1 MSLFISEVIREKMSD
16 TKQAVII
23 SAARTPTG
31 KFQGALKG
39 FTAPELGAIAIKEAV
54 KRAGVDPAKVDE
66 VIMGCV
72 VQAGIGQ
79 APARQA
85 ALKAGLPPE
94 VSALTVNMVC
104 GSGLRAVAL
113 ASQAVKLGDSEFV
126 VAGGMESMSNI
137 PYALQT
143 AREGFRMG
151 NQVATDLMIH
161 DGLWCP
167 FENWHMG
174 NTGEVVAEKHQITRE
189 TQDQFASDSH
199 RKAAAAQAEGRFKD
213 ELIPIEIPQKKGDP
227 IVLDYDE
234 PVRPETTVE
243 TLGKLKPAFKK
254 DGGTVTAG
262 NAPGVNDGASA
273 LVVTSSQN
281 AAELGVEPLGRVVSY
296 AVSGI
301 EPKLIMLAP
310 VEGVRRA
317 VAKAGWAL
325 EDVELFELN
334 EAFSVQALGV
344 MKELGI
350 NPDLVNVN
358 GGAVALGHAIGNSG
372 GRVLTTLLYEMKR
385 RGAKRGVAG
394 LCLGGGNSVAMAV
407 ERD

>member
-1 MSLFISEVIREKMSD
+1 MSD
-16 TKQAVII
+16 NKQAVII

-54 KRAGVDPAKVDE
+54 KRAGVDPTKIDE
-66 VIMGCV
+66 VVMGCV

-113 ASQAVKLGDSEFV
+113 ASQSVKLGDAEFV

-151 NQVATDLMIH
+151 NQTATDLMIH

-189 TQDQFASDSH
+189 TQDDFAYNSH
-199 RKAAAAQAEGRFKD
+199 RKAYEAQQAGRFAD
-213 ELIPIEIPQKKGDP
+213 EIVAVEIPQKKGDP
-227 IVLDYDE
+227 IILDYDE
-234 PVRPETTVE
+234 PVRPDTTVE
-243 TLGKLKPAFKK
+243 TLAKLKPAFKK

-273 LVVTSSQN
+273 LVVTSSQK
-281 AAELGVEPLGRVVSY
+281 ASELGVEPLGRVVSY

-317 VAKAGWAL
+317 VAKAGWSL

-372 GRVLTTLLYEMKR
+372 SRVLTSLLYEMKR

>member
-1 MSLFISEVIREKMSD
+1 MADVRD
-16 TKQAVII
+16 AVII
-23 SAARTPTG
+23 GAARTPTG
-31 KFQGALKG
+31 KFQGLLKN
-39 FTAPELGAIAIKEAV
+39 FKAPELGAIAIRAAIE
-54 KRAGVDPAKVDE
+54 RAGVAPEDVDE

-94 VSALTVNMVC
+94 VSALTINMVC

-113 ASQAVKLGDSEFV
+113 ASQAIKLGDAETI

-137 PYALQT
+137 PYALPT
-143 AREGFRMG
+143 ARDGMRMG
-151 NQVATDLMIH
+151 NQTAVDLMIH

-174 NTGEVVAEKHQITRE
+174 NTGEIVADKHQITRE
-189 TQDQFASDSH
+189 TQDEYAYNSH
-199 RKAAAAQAEGRFKD
+199 RKAHEAQQAGYFKD
-213 ELIPIEIPQKKGDP
+213 EIVPVEIPQKKGDP

-234 PVRPETTVE
+234 PVRPDTTAE
-243 TLGKLKPAFKK
+243 ALGKLKPAFKRE
-254 DGGTVTAG
+254 GGTVTAG

-273 LVVTSSQN
+273 IVVTSSQK
-281 AAELGVEPLGRVVSY
+281 AAEMGIEPLARVVAS
-296 AVSGI
+296 ATSGI
-301 EPKLIMLAP
+301 EPKYIMLAP
-310 VEGVRRA
+310 VQGVKNVLER
-317 VAKAGWAL
+317 AGWTM
-325 EDVELFELN
+325 ESVDLFELN

-344 MKELGI
+344 MKELGLMM
-350 NPDLVNVN
+350 DKVNVN

-385 RGAKRGVAG
+385 RDAKRGIAA

-407 ERD
+407 ER

>member
-1 MSLFISEVIREKMSD
+1 MANFKD
-16 TKQAVII
+16 AVIV

-31 KFQGALKG
+31 KFQGLLKDK
-39 FTAPELGAIAIKEAV
+39 TAPELGAVAIKAAV
-54 KRAGVDPAKVDE
+54 ERAGVDPAKIDE

-72 VQAGIGQ
+72 VQAGLGQ

-85 ALKAGLPPE
+85 AIKSGLPPE
-94 VSALTVNMVC
+94 VSALTINMVC

-113 ASQAVKLGDSEFV
+113 ASQAVQLGDAEFV
-126 VAGGMESMSNI
+126 VAGGMESMSNV
-137 PYALQT
+137 PYALPT
-143 AREGFRMG
+143 ARDGMRMG
-151 NQVATDLMIH
+151 NQTAVDLMIH

-174 NTGEVVAEKHQITRE
+174 NTGEVVAEKYQISRE
-189 TQDQFASDSH
+189 EQDEYAYNSH
-199 RKAAAAQAEGRFKD
+199 RKAHAAREAGYFKD
-213 ELIPIEIPQKKGDP
+213 EIVPIEIPQKKGDP

-234 PVRPETTVE
+234 PVRPETTAE
-243 TLGKLKPAFKK
+243 SLGKLKPAFKR

-273 LVVTSSQN
+273 LVVTSMEN
-281 AAELGVEPLGRVVSY
+281 ASSLGVEPMARVVAS
-296 AVSGI
+296 ATSGI
-301 EPKLIMLAP
+301 EPKYIMMAP
-310 VEGVRRA
+310 VRGVQN
-317 VAKAGWAL
+317 VLEKAGWTM
-325 EDVELFELN
+325 ESVDLFELN

-344 MKELGI
+344 MKELG
-350 NPDLVNVN
+350 LMMEKVNVN

-385 RGAKRGVAG
+385 RDAKRGVAA

-407 ERD
+407 ERV

>member
-1 MSLFISEVIREKMSD
+1 MNTRD
-16 TKQAVII
+16 AVIL

-54 KRAGVDPAKVDE
+54 KRAGVDLAEVDE

-72 VQAGIGQ
+72 VQAGVGQ

-85 ALKAGLPPE
+85 ALQAGLPVE

-113 ASQAVKLGDSEFV
+113 AAQSVRLGDMDVV

-137 PYALQT
+137 PYAMPG
-143 AREGFRMG
+143 ARDGYRMG
-151 NQVATDLMIH
+151 NQQVIDLMIN

-174 NTGEVVAEKHQITRE
+174 NTGEIVAEKHQITRE
-189 TQDQFASDSH
+189 TQDEFAYNSH
-199 RKAAAAQAEGRFKD
+199 RKAYEAQQRGYFKD
-213 ELIPIEIPQKKGDP
+213 EIIPIEIQQRKGDP
-227 IVLDYDE
+227 IVFDYDE
-234 PVRPETTVE
+234 PVRQDTTVDA
-243 TLGKLKPAFKK
+243 LAKLKPAFKK

-262 NAPGVNDGASA
+262 NAPGVNDGGSA
-273 LVVTSSQN
+273 LVVTSTEKAS
-281 AAELGVEPLGRVVSY
+281 ELGVEPLARVVSY

-301 EPKLIMLAP
+301 DPKYIMLAP

-317 VAKAGWAL
+317 VKKAGWEL
-325 EDVELFELN
+325 KDVELFELN

-344 MKELGI
+344 VKELGI
-350 NPDLVNVN
+350 DPELVNVN
-358 GGAVALGHAIGNSG
+358 GGTVAIGHAIGNSG

-385 RGAKRGVAG
+385 RGVKRGVAG

-407 ERD
+407 ERI

>member
-1 MSLFISEVIREKMSD
+1 MN

-31 KFQGALKG
+31 KFQGLLKG
-39 FTAPELGAIAIKEAV
+39 FSAPELGAIAIREAIV
-54 KRAGVDPAKVDE
+54 RAGIPAEKVDE

-113 ASQAVKLGDSEFV
+113 ASQAVQLGDAEYV

-137 PYALQT
+137 PYALKT

-151 NQVATDLMIH
+151 DQTATDLMIH

-174 NTGEVVAEKHQITRE
+174 NTGEVVAEKYQIGRDE
-189 TQDQFASDSH
+189 QDNFAYNSH
-199 RKAAAAQAEGRFKD
+199 RKAVEAQQAGRFAD
-213 ELIPIEIPQKKGDP
+213 EIVPIEIPQKKGEP
-227 IVLDYDE
+227 VVLDHDE
-234 PVRPETTVE
+234 PVRPDTTVE
-243 TLGKLKPAFKK
+243 NLGKLRPAFKK

-273 LVVTSSQN
+273 LVVTSAEN
-281 AAELGVEPLGRVVSY
+281 AASHGIEPFGRVVAWAS
-296 AVSGI
+296 SGI
-301 EPKLIMLAP
+301 EPKMIMMAP
-310 VEGVRRA
+310 VKGVQNLL
-317 VAKAGWAL
+317 AKAGWDIR
-325 EDVELFELN
+325 DVDLFELN

-344 MKELGI
+344 MKELGL
-350 NPDLVNVN
+350 DLDKVNVN

-372 GRVLTTLLYEMKR
+372 SRVLTTLLYEMRR
-385 RGAKRGVAG
+385 RGAKRGVAA
-394 LCLGGGNSVAMAV
+394 LCLGGGNSVALAV

>member
-1 MSLFISEVIREKMSD
+1 MSVIKE
-16 TKQAVII
+16 TVII
-23 SAARTPTG
+23 SAARTPMG
-31 KFQGALKG
+31 RFQGALKG

-94 VSALTVNMVC
+94 VSAVTVNMVC

-113 ASQAVKLGDSEFV
+113 ASQSIQLGDAEFV

-151 NQVATDLMIH
+151 NQIATDLMIH

-174 NTGEVVAEKHQITRE
+174 NTGEIVADKHQITRE
-189 TQDQFASDSH
+189 TQDDYAYNSH
-199 RKAAAAQAEGRFKD
+199 RKAAQAQAEGRFKD
-213 ELIPIEIPQKKGDP
+213 EIISIEIPQKKGDP
-227 IVLDYDE
+227 LILDYDE
-234 PVRPETTVE
+234 PVRPDTTVE
-243 TLGKLKPAFKK
+243 ALGKLKPAFKK

-273 LVVTSSQN
+273 LVVTSAVN
-281 AAELGVEPLGRVVSY
+281 AAALGAETLGRVVSY

-301 EPKLIMLAP
+301 EPKYIMLAP
-310 VEGVRRA
+310 VEGIRRA
-317 VAKAGWAL
+317 VKKAGWEL
-325 EDVELFELN
+325 SDVDLFELN

-350 NPDLVNVN
+350 DSERVNVN
-358 GGAVALGHAIGNSG
+358 GGAVAMGHAIGNSG
-372 GRVLTTLLYEMKR
+372 SRVLTTLLYEMKR
-385 RGAKRGVAG
+385 RGVKRGVAG

-407 ERD
+407 ERI

>member
-1 MSLFISEVIREKMSD
+1 MTD
-16 TKQAVII
+16 TRRAVII

-31 KFQGALKG
+31 KFQGLLKG
-39 FTAPELGAIAIKEAV
+39 FSAPDLGAIAIREAV
-54 KRAGVDPAKVDE
+54 KRAGITGDRIDE

-113 ASQAVKLGDSEFV
+113 AAQSIKLGDMDFV

-137 PYALQT
+137 PYAMPG
-143 AREGFRMG
+143 ARDGYRMG
-151 NQVATDLMIH
+151 NQRVVDLMVH

-174 NTGEVVAEKHQITRE
+174 NTGEVVADLHQITRE
-189 TQDQFASDSH
+189 MQDEFAASSH
-199 RKAAAAQAEGRFKD
+199 QKAAAAQAAGYFKD
-213 ELIPIEIPQKKGDP
+213 EIIPIEIPQKKGDP
-227 IVLDYDE
+227 VVLDYDE
-234 PVRPETTVE
+234 PVRPDTTAE
-243 TLGKLKPAFKK
+243 GLAKLKPAFKK

-262 NAPGVNDGASA
+262 NAPGVNDGGSA
-273 LVVTSSQN
+273 LVVTSSDK
-281 AAELGVEPLGRVVSY
+281 ASELGVEPLARVVSY

-317 VAKAGWAL
+317 VAKAGWDL
-325 EDVELFELN
+325 KDVELFELN

-344 MKELGI
+344 VKELGI
-350 NPDLVNVN
+350 DPELVNVN
-358 GGAVALGHAIGNSG
+358 GGAVAIGHAIGNSG

-407 ERD
+407 ERI

>member
-1 MSLFISEVIREKMSD
+1 MSD
-16 TKQAVII
+16 NKEAVII

-113 ASQAVKLGDSEFV
+113 ASQSVKLGDAEFV

-137 PYALQT
+137 PYAMPG
-143 AREGFRMG
+143 ARDGYRMG
-151 NQVATDLMIH
+151 NQTVTDLMIH

-189 TQDQFASDSH
+189 TQDEFAYNSH
-199 RKAAAAQAEGRFKD
+199 RKAYEAQQAGRFAD
-213 ELIPIEIPQKKGDP
+213 EIIPVEIPQKKGDP

-281 AAELGVEPLGRVVSY
+281 AESLGVEPLGRVVSY

-301 EPKLIMLAP
+301 EPKFIMLAP

-317 VAKAGWAL
+317 VAKAGWSL

-372 GRVLTTLLYEMKR
+372 SRVLTSLLYEMKR

>member
-1 MSLFISEVIREKMSD
+1 
-16 TKQAVII
+16 
-23 SAARTPTG
+23 
-31 KFQGALKG
+31 
-39 FTAPELGAIAIKEAV
+39 
-54 KRAGVDPAKVDE
+54 
-66 VIMGCV
+66 
-72 VQAGIGQ
+72 
-79 APARQA
+79 
-85 ALKAGLPPE
+85 
-94 VSALTVNMVC
+94 
-104 GSGLRAVAL
+104 
-113 ASQAVKLGDSEFV
+113 
-126 VAGGMESMSNI
+126 MESMSNI
-137 PYALQT
+137 PYAMPG
-143 AREGFRMG
+143 AR
-151 NQVATDLMIH
+151 
-161 DGLWCP
+161 DGYRNGKSAGDRPDDPRRSWCP
-167 FENWHMG
+167 SKIGIMG

-189 TQDQFASDSH
+189 TQDQFAYDSH
-199 RKAAAAQAEGRFKD
+199 RKAAEAQAACRFKD
-213 ELIPIEIPQKKGDP
+213 EIVPVEIPQKKGDP
-227 IVLDYDE
+227 IVLDKDE
-234 PVRPETTVE
+234 TVRADTTVE
-243 TLGKLKPAFKK
+243 ALAKLKPAFKK

-273 LVVTSSQN
+273 LVVTSSEK
-281 AAELGVEPLGRVVSY
+281 ASELGVEPLGRIVAY

-317 VAKAGWAL
+317 VAKAGWKL

>member
-1 MSLFISEVIREKMSD
+1 MAENKE
-16 TKQAVII
+16 AVII

-54 KRAGVDPAKVDE
+54 KRAGVEPAKIDE

-85 ALKAGLPPE
+85 AMKAGLPPE

-113 ASQAVKLGDSEFV
+113 ASQSIKLGDADFV

-137 PYALQT
+137 PYAMQN

-151 NQVATDLMIH
+151 NQTVTDLMIH

-174 NTGEVVAEKHQITRE
+174 NTGEIVAEKYEITRE
-189 TQDQFASDSH
+189 EQDEFAFGSH
-199 RKAAAAQAEGRFKD
+199 RKAAEAQSAGRFKD
-213 ELIPIEIPQKKGDP
+213 EIVPIEIPQKKGEP

-234 PVRPETTVE
+234 PVRPDTTVE
-243 TLGKLKPAFKK
+243 SLAKLKPAFKK
-254 DGGTVTAG
+254 DNGTVTAG

-273 LVVTSSQN
+273 VVVTS
-281 AAELGVEPLGRVVSY
+281 AEMAKQLGVEPLARVVAS
-296 AVSGI
+296 ATSGI
-301 EPKLIMLAP
+301 EPKLIMMAP
-310 VEGVRRA
+310 VQGVLN
-317 VAKAGWAL
+317 VLEKAGWKM

-344 MKELGI
+344 MMELGL
-350 NPDLVNVN
+350 DKDRVNVN

-385 RGAKRGVAG
+385 RDAKKGIAA

-407 ERD
+407 ERA

>member
-1 MSLFISEVIREKMSD
+1 MSEFKE
-16 TKQAVII
+16 AVII
-23 SAARTPTG
+23 SAMRTPTG
-31 KFQGALKG
+31 KFQGLLKG
-39 FTAPELGAIAIKEAV
+39 FSAPELGAIAIKSAV
-54 KRAGVDPAKVDE
+54 EKANVKAEDVDE
-66 VIMGCV
+66 VIFGCV

-85 ALKAGLPPE
+85 ALKAGLPNE
-94 VSALTVNMVC
+94 VSALTINMVC

-113 ASQAVKLGDSEFV
+113 AAQAIQLGDAEIV

-151 NQVATDLMIH
+151 NQTATDLLVH

-174 NTGEVVAEKHQITRE
+174 NTGEIVADKHSITRE
-189 TQDQFASDSH
+189 TQDDYAAKSH
-199 RKAAAAQAEGRFKD
+199 QKAADAQTNGRFKD
-213 ELIPIEIPQKKGDP
+213 EIISISIPQKKGDA

-234 PVRPETTVE
+234 PVRPDTTAE
-243 TLGKLKPAFKK
+243 GLARLKPAFKK

-273 LVVTSSQN
+273 IVVTSLEK
-281 AAELGVEPLGRVVSY
+281 AKELGVEPLARIVAS
-296 AVSGI
+296 ATSGI
-301 EPKLIMLAP
+301 EPKFIMLAP
-310 VEGVRRA
+310 VEGVKK
-317 VAKAGWAL
+317 VLAKAGWTM
-325 EDVELFELN
+325 ESVDLFELN

-344 MKELGI
+344 MIELGA
-350 NPDLVNVN
+350 DAEKVNVN

-372 GRVLTTLLYEMKR
+372 SRVLTTLLHEMKR
-385 RGAKRGVAG
+385 RGAKRGVAA

-407 ERD
+407 ERP